1 MHPLFER
8 IKKDASFRVKFL
20 LCASFLLNIAYAV
33 FLFVVGQLY
42 ATRWFLVMSAY
53 YGVLSVARVFTFLRL
68 APQKRLAVKIKTMR
82 DCGIFLLLIDLVVSV
97 MMQFLVFGDRMV
109 SYHEITVITL
119 ATYTFSSLTVAIV
132 SSVKS
137 LKRNDHVY
145 SCVKL
150 LSLTSASVSMVTLTN
165 TMLSTF
171 GEENMLL
178 RSIILPLLSGA
189 VSIFIITCA
198 ILMIRKANMDLRTLK
213 NEEERE

>member
-145 SCVKL
+145 SCVKM

-165 TMLSTF
+165 TMLGTW
-171 GEENMLL
+171 GKENIAL
-178 RSIILPLLSGA
+178 RSIILPILSVVVA
-189 VSIFIITCA
+189 IFILVCA
-198 ILMIRKANMDLRTLK
+198 ILMIKKAHYDLRILK
-213 NEEERE
+213 NERKRE